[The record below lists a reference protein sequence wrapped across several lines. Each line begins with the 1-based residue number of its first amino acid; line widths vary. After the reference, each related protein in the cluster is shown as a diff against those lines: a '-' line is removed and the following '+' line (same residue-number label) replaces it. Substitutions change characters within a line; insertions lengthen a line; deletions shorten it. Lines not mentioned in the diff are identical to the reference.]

1 MSVDVVCP
9 GSFDPVTHGHLD
21 VVRRAADLFDRVVVA
36 VVANPNKQGLF
47 TLPERIDLLEG
58 QVADRANVTVEA
70 FEGLLTD
77 FCRARG
83 IGLVCK
89 GLRGVADFEYE
100 QQMAQMNRH
109 IAGLDTVFLPTGA
122 EHAYLS
128 SSLVKEVARLG
139 GDITGTVPAAVA
151 EALQRRL
158 AAS

>member
-1 MSVDVVCP
+1 VSVDVVCP

-21 VVRRAADLFDRVVVA
+21 VIRRAADRFDRVVVA
-36 VVANPNKQGLF
+36 VVGNPNKQGLF
-47 TLPERIDLLEG
+47 SIPERIALIEEQL
-58 QVADRANVTVEA
+58 VAVTNVTVEA
-70 FEGLLTD
+70 FEGLLVD
-77 FCRARG
+77 FCRNRG

-109 IAGLDTVFLPTGA
+109 IDGLDTVFLPTGP

-139 GDITGTVPAAVA
+139 GDITGTVPEAVA
-151 EALQRRL
+151 DALRRKL
-158 AAS
+158 AAG